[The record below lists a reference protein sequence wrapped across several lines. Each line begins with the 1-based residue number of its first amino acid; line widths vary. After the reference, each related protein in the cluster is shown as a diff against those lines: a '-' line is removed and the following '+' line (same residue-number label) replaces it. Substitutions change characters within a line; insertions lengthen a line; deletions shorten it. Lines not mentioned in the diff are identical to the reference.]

1 MKEYSSFRDPSGFI
15 FYKDGVLYRQIN
27 PCYRAQYEKLMESG
41 LYDKLISEDQ
51 IVKHKEVEIETGHP
65 DSFCVI
71 EPERV
76 PFISYPYEWSFGQLK
91 DAALATLKIQRSAID
106 FGMILKDASAYNIQ
120 FINGTP
126 KLIDTLSFDF
136 YEEGSPW
143 IAYGQFCRHFL
154 APLFLA
160 AEVDIRLPQLLRVYI
175 DGIPIDLASTLL
187 KGKGGFAAKQH
198 IHWQARSVAKH
209 AQDGKDSGKLHTPK
223 ISKFNYTA
231 LIDGLI
237 RAVERITLKG
247 VKTEWMDYYNDTNY
261 TESALRDKEKIVAGL
276 VDDIH
281 ISNLWDF
288 GANDGRFSRIALEH
302 GASSAVAFDIDPVA
316 VEMNYN
322 KVKAGKLSILPLIL
336 DLTNPSPGIGFANRE
351 RLPVNERQKPDCIL
365 ALALIHHLAISNNLP
380 LEKIAEWFAE
390 LTENLII
397 EFVPKEDSQVRI
409 LLATRED
416 IFPDYTQPGF
426 EKAFMMCFDKIKAEM
441 VAESGRTVYLFKKKK
456 GNPDA

>member
-15 FYKDGVLYRQIN
+15 FYEGGVLFRQIN
-27 PCYRAQYEKLMESG
+27 SCYRAQYEKLMGSG
-41 LYDKLISEDQ
+41 LYDKLVSANQ
-51 IVKHKEVEIETGHP
+51 IVEHKKTEIETGHP
-65 DSFCVI
+65 GSFCVI

-76 PFISYPYEWSFGQLK
+76 PFISYPYEWSFSQMK
-91 DAALATLKIQRSAID
+91 DAALVTLKIHRRAID
-106 FGMILKDASAYNIQ
+106 CGMILKDASAYNIQ
-120 FINGTP
+120 FIGGTP

-136 YEEGSPW
+136 YKEGEPW

-160 AEVDIRLPQLLRVYI
+160 AYTDIRLPQLLRIYI
-175 DGIPIDLASTLL
+175 DGIPIDLASKLL
-187 KGKGGFAAKQH
+187 KGKGGFAARQH

-209 AQDGKDSGKLHTPK
+209 AEDGKDSAKLHTPK
-223 ISKFNYTA
+223 ISKFNYIA

-237 RAVERITLKG
+237 RTVENISLKN
-247 VKTEWMDYYNDTNY
+247 VKTEWMDYYNATNY
-261 TESALRDKEKIVAGL
+261 SQDALRGKESIVADFIEGANF
-276 VDDIH
+276 
-281 ISNLWDF
+281 SQLWDF

-302 GASSAVAFDIDPVA
+302 GVSYAVAFDIDPVA
-316 VEMNYN
+316 VDINYN
-322 KVKAGKLSILPLIL
+322 KTKTGKLNMLPLIL
-336 DLTNPSPGIGFANRE
+336 DFTNPSPGIGFANRE

-365 ALALIHHLAISNNLP
+365 ALALIHHLAVSNNLP

-416 IFPDYTQPGF
+416 IFLDYTQPGF
-426 EKAFMMCFDKIKAEM
+426 EKAFMLFFDKIKAEP
-441 VAESGRTVYLFKKKK
+441 VAGSARTIYLFKKKK
-456 GNPDA
+456 GNQDV